1 MAPWDAGGI
10 HDDRC
15 QLHEVIRTMMLQWL
29 MRPLCGPVI
38 VHGLNRNMTMDTEN
52 ELDMIIL
59 IDTDSPH
66 LTVAPGECYASD
78 GSTQIRCDLR
88 HTHNNNWNRMILFST
103 ARVFTQKM
111 FPPNVMRI
119 IFLRR

>member
-1 MAPWDAGGI
+1 MAPWDAGWI

-15 QLHEVIRTMMLQWL
+15 QLHEVIWTMMLQWL
-29 MRPLCGPVI
+29 MRLLCGPVI

-59 IDTDSPH
+59 IDTDSPR

-78 GSTQIRCDLR
+78 GSTQIRCDL
-88 HTHNNNWNRMILFST
+88 
-103 ARVFTQKM
+103 
-111 FPPNVMRI
+111 
-119 IFLRR
+119 